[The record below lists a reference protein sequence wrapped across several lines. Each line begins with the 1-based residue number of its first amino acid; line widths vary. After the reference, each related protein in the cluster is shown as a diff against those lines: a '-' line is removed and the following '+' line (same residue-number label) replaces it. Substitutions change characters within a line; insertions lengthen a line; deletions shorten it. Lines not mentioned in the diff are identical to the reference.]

1 MTSGEKSDVYNVK
14 KINQESA
21 IIVIGFH
28 YLGAL
33 KKEGKKL
40 VAFKMI

>member
-1 MTSGEKSDVYNVK
+1 MASGETSDVYNVK

-21 IIVIGFH
+21 ITVKGFH

-33 KKEGKKL
+33 EKEGKKL